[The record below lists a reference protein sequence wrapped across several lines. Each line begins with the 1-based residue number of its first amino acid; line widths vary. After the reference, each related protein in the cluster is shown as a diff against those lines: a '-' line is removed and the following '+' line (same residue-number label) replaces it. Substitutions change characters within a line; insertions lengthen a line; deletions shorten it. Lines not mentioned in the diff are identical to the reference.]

1 MKRFVAVICAGALAA
16 IGAFA
21 FNGCQKNDAAETS
34 GNNSRIAVVDLDKVA
49 TDLGWMNDLKGNL
62 DELNK
67 QLTTQLDHAK
77 QQYVAQIQS
86 KKLEFAPHDSDKLTA
101 EQQQILQGMQQIAQQ
116 LLERLQ
122 QAGGTEFNNYRQQSI
137 LQYREAIR
145 PIVQQ
150 VAEDKRLW
158 YVSERNASV
167 LYYDP
172 DADVTDSVID
182 AARAHPPILTSVPL
196 PQLPAP
202 PTITVNLTTQPTTR
216 TSSLGGA
223 TTEPSMSAP

>member
-1 MKRFVAVICAGALAA
+1 MNRFAAVICAGAFAA
-16 IGAFA
+16 TGAMVFS
-21 FNGCQKNDAAETS
+21 GCQKTDSADAGGS
-34 GNNSRIAVVDLDKVA
+34 NPRVGVVDLDKVA
-49 TDLGWMNDLKGNL
+49 TDLGWMNDMKGSL
-62 DELNK
+62 DELHK
-67 QLTTQLDHAK
+67 EFATELDHAK
-77 QQYVAQIQS
+77 QQYIAQIQS
-86 KKLEFAPHDSDKLTA
+86 EKLQLAPHDSDKLTP
-101 EQQQILQGMQQIAQQ
+101 EQQQIIQGMQQVAQQ
-116 LLERLQ
+116 LLDKLQ
-122 QAGGTEFNNYRQQSI
+122 QAAVNLDSNYRQQSI
-137 LQYREAIR
+137 LQYRQALS

-158 YVSERNASV
+158 YISERNASV

-216 TSSLGGA
+216 SSTLGAA
-223 TTEPSMSAP
+223 TTEPSMSSP